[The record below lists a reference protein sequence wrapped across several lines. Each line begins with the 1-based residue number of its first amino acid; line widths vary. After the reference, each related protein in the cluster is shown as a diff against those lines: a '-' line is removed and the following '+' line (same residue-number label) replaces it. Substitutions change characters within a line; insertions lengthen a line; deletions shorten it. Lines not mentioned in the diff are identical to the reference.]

1 SYQSTAQAIEG
12 GTLMSEEQFELVQGS
27 GNVYRDFG
35 DVDADVRQAK
45 ALLAAEIIKLLEKED
60 LSTRDAQVRTGIN
73 HSEFVQ
79 IRRANLGR
87 FTIDRLISILG
98 RLNQQVEITITTHP
112 RTTDSS
118 PMAS

>member
-1 SYQSTAQAIEG
+1 
-12 GTLMSEEQFELVQGS
+12 MSEEQFELVQGS

-35 DVDADVRQAK
+35 DVDADVLRQAK
-45 ALLAAEIIKLLEKED
+45 ALLAAEIIKVLEKED